1 MKGAFVTMIYYI
13 LYTCSESQFW
23 ELGPA
28 YIVGA
33 RAFPTCFEDPPFSL
47 MATTEQLL

>member
-1 MKGAFVTMIYYI
+1 MIYYI

-33 RAFPTCFEDPPFSL
+33 RAFPPVSKTHPSL
-47 MATTEQLL
+47 